1 MLFRIHLCAQK
12 TVRPG
17 KNIGRKKMPA
27 SPSLFIIVCH
37 TSEECLEKPKLF
49 VLEEEVDI
57 TSSIKYTFVAWRKKP
72 FVPEKRK

>member
-1 MLFRIHLCAQK
+1 
-12 TVRPG
+12 
-17 KNIGRKKMPA
+17 MPA

-72 FVPEKRK
+72 FVPEKKESKEKAVSSFMSLLAIIPISTE